1 MQPYEGSHQLLQIF
15 ASMMALG
22 LQESGCRLLWLRDP
36 FDRRAMPQDALRHLA
51 ETARLKKLDAELE
64 VASAVERD
72 VDSIRRAR
80 DRQNLALLRAE
91 ADLGI
96 TDNLMTSDL

>member
-1 MQPYEGSHQLLQIF
+1 MDAWRAIQSSASRALLI
-15 ASMMALG
+15 LR
-22 LQESGCRLLWLRDP
+22 ESFEMR
-36 FDRRAMPQDALRHLA
+36 QLA

-64 VASAVERD
+64 VARAAERD
-72 VDSIRRAR
+72 VDAIRRAR

-96 TDNLMTSDL
+96 SDSLATSDL

>member
-1 MQPYEGSHQLLQIF
+1 M
-15 ASMMALG
+15 
-22 LQESGCRLLWLRDP
+22 
-36 FDRRAMPQDALRHLA
+36 RHLA

-96 TDNLMTSDL
+96 TDSLVTSDL